1 MCKQRISVE
10 KEGNI
15 LLEIKNLTV
24 RYGGAIAL
32 HNLTVQFESGKVAAI
47 IGPNGAGK
55 TTLLNAISGLIPF
68 DGSINFNSINLNNKR
83 PEIIVRLGIIQC
95 PQSGGLFPELT
106 VLENLML
113 GAYSRKKII
122 IDDELERVFELF
134 RALKNRINQRAGTLS
149 GGERQMVAIG
159 RSLMANP
166 SLLLLDEPTLG
177 LAPAIRDVVED
188 SIRKI
193 ISTVPVIIVEQDAGF
208 ALDLADTVCILASG
222 ELVIQSTPEELMK
235 NNLLKSAYLGI
246 V

>member
-1 MCKQRISVE
+1 M
-10 KEGNI
+10 
-15 LLEIKNLTV
+15 LEIKNLTV